1 MAGHYVIAGKKIP
14 NHIVKHKKEMEKGI
28 VTELTIAIFCNP

>member
-14 NHIVKHKKEMEKGI
+14 NHIVKHKKQREKRVEG
-28 VTELTIAIFCNP
+28 VW